1 MKRYVAYFLCAIGVL
16 LISLLFYSAAGQ
28 VSPKGYTPESFY
40 TNMYRFVAV
49 SVCSVLFFIL
59 CIVSAVKSKSSNWL
73 RPLLLLLSVFA
84 VLGVSA
90 IDILL
95 LLFLTA

>member
-16 LISLLFYSAAGQ
+16 LISMLFYSAAGQ

-40 TNMYRFVAV
+40 TNMYWSVAV
-49 SVCSVLFFIL
+49 SIFSIVFFIL
-59 CIVSAVKSKSSNWL
+59 CIVAAVKDKSSNWL
-73 RPLLLLLSVFA
+73 RPLLLLCSVFA
-84 VLGVSA
+84 VLGILA
-90 IDILL
+90 IDALL